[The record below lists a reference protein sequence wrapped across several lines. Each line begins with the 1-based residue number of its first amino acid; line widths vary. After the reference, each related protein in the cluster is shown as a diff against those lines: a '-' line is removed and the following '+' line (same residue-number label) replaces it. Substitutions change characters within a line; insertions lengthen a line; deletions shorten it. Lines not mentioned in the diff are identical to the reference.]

1 MISIQRATFWFTAVI
16 ASLTFW
22 ISHHPPM
29 SDLAQHAAQIA
40 VWHDMLVGRSKWQG
54 LLYVNYF
61 TPYLIGYLVALLL
74 TFVLP
79 VAAAFKIALSLSY
92 LMTVAICVAFRK
104 RLGGDERLDWLF
116 LPGFFGYAFLWGF
129 YTFLVAVPIGM
140 LFIYWAYLYAE
151 RPTVF
156 MGVLICISEIV
167 LFFAH
172 GFVFIFVSAI
182 GGSFLLFRFS
192 TARRLFVSA
201 VPYIAAV
208 VICGLY
214 VMIRLPSED
223 VSNQDG
229 LGIEWIWDVSRLKFL
244 IYPFG
249 VFKADLIFA
258 PISLAM
264 LAAPFVLGNR
274 LNLRT
279 PAALVPLFFIVLVW
293 AVVPSATFTTAH
305 IYERFAVF
313 LLPFYALAFCD
324 PSSADGGAVV
334 SGARRAVGRIW
345 LPVLCWAF
353 LGILFERQI
362 SFATESAEFESVMA
376 EAKPGYRALGMVL
389 DPTSAATGNLVAYA
403 HFPLWYQAEKGGF
416 VDFNIAGYI
425 PMVVRFR
432 PDAEPAIR
440 VGSAWHAKN
449 FQWDRHSAKIYKYFF
464 VRHTKPLRDD
474 YFPSGTC
481 QPRLVKTVGSWSL
494 YENLNCYSP
503 PA

>member
-1 MISIQRATFWFTAVI
+1 
-16 ASLTFW
+16 
-22 ISHHPPM
+22 M

-40 VWHDMLVGRSKWQG
+40 VWHDMLVGRSKWQD

-61 TPYLIGYLVALLL
+61 TPYLIGYLGALLL
-74 TFVLP
+74 TFVVP
-79 VAAAFKIALSLSY
+79 VAAAFKIVLSLAY
-92 LMTVAICVAFRK
+92 LMTVALCVAFRK
-104 RLGGDERLDWLF
+104 QLNGDERLDWLF
-116 LPGFFGYAFLWGF
+116 LPGFFGFASIWGF
-129 YTFLVAVPIGM
+129 YTFLVAVPIGV
-140 LFIYWAYLYAE
+140 LFIYWAYLYAA
-151 RPTVF
+151 RPTVL
-156 MGVLICISEIV
+156 MGLLICIFEIV

-192 TARRLFVSA
+192 TVRRLFVSA
-201 VPYIAAV
+201 VPYMAAV

-214 VMIRLPSED
+214 VMIRLPSET
-223 VSNQDG
+223 VAHQDG
-229 LGIEWIWDVSRLKFL
+229 LGLEWNWDVSRLKFL

-264 LAAPFVLGNR
+264 LAAPFVLGAR

-279 PAALVPLFFIVLVW
+279 PAALAPLFFIVLVW
-293 AVVPSATFTTAH
+293 AIVPSATFTTAH

-313 LLPFYALAFCD
+313 LLPFYAFAFCA
-324 PSSADGGAVV
+324 PSSAGGGAAV
-334 SGARRAVGRIW
+334 SGARRVVGRIW

-353 LGILFERQI
+353 LGVLIERQI
-362 SFATESAEFESVMA
+362 AFAAESSGYESVMA
-376 EAKPGYRALGMVL
+376 EARPGHRALGLIL
-389 DPTSAATGNLVAYA
+389 DPTSTATGNLVAYA

-432 PDAEPAIR
+432 PGAEPAIH
-440 VGSAWHAKN
+440 VGSGWLAKD
-449 FQWDRHSAKIYKYFF
+449 FKWDHDSAKIYKYFF
-464 VRHTKPLRDD
+464 VRHTQPLRDD
-474 YFPSGTC
+474 YFPSGIC
-481 QPRLVKTVGSWSL
+481 QPRLIKTAGNWSL